1 MADELDPADLAR
13 AIQRLVEWAEEHAPR
28 QESPV
33 AARVREHLGADPGD
47 MPIVS
52 EAISP
57 FDRVNLQLALDAW
70 TRQPGRQTEVIG
82 LSVERGYRFGVAEVV
97 QTETAWGGG
106 SRPGPVEHKTVQVGD
121 RTVVV
126 VESALFLLRDGDRAL
141 VLNLRSNDH
150 DMGDMERLEL
160 EAIAAVREDAE
171 RLLAELRDLVKEL
184 NVYRG
189 KVIEIE
195 SMQSLRVRALPA
207 IQRRGIVLPEGV
219 LERVE
224 RHTVGFARHA
234 DALRAVG
241 RHIKRGLLL
250 HGPPGTGKTLTIM
263 YLAGLMPDRTVV
275 LMTGDSL
282 YALSPAIELARE
294 LQPSM
299 VVLEDVDLV
308 ALDRYEEEANS
319 TLVELL
325 NQMEGLQEDSD
336 VIFVL
341 TTNRPKVLEP
351 ALASRPGRIDQAIE
365 LPLPDA
371 DARRRLLELYA
382 EGLEVDAG
390 ALGRLVH
397 RTDGV
402 SPAFIRELLRRGA
415 LLAAEDGD
423 AAKVAERHLE
433 AALDELQAVGGALT
447 RRLLG
452 FAAPGDEDELDAGD
466 LEDDFDDEDD

>member
-1 MADELDPADLAR
+1 MADELDPAALAGALQSLAR
-13 AIQRLVEWAEEHAPR
+13 WAEANAPAPA
-28 QESPV
+28 SPL
-33 AARVREHLGADPGD
+33 AERLRAHLGADPAEL
-47 MPIVS
+47 PVVS
-52 EAISP
+52 EALSP

-70 TRQPGRQTEVIG
+70 AARPGRTSDVIG
-82 LSVERGYRFGVAEVV
+82 LSVERGYRYGLAELLRP
-97 QTETAWGGG
+97 EGLGPLL
-106 SRPGPVEHKTVQVGD
+106 RPGPVEHKSVEVGD
-121 RTVVV
+121 RSVVV
-126 VESALFLLRDGDRAL
+126 VESALFLLTDGERPL
-141 VLNLRSNDH
+141 LLNLRSDD
-150 DMGDMERLEL
+150 DMGEFERLEL
-160 EAIAAVREDAE
+160 EVIAPEREAAE
-171 RLLAELRDLVKEL
+171 GLLAELRELRAEL

-195 SMQSLRVRALPA
+195 SGQSLRVRALPP
-207 IQRRGIVLPEGV
+207 IERGGIVLPEGV
-219 LERVE
+219 LERIE

-234 DALRAVG
+234 DALRAAG

-263 YLAGLMPDRTVV
+263 YLATLMPDRTVV
-275 LMTGDSL
+275 LVTGHSL
-282 YALSPAIELARE
+282 YVLGPAIRLARE
-294 LQPSM
+294 LQPAT
-299 VVLEDVDLV
+299 VVLEDIDLV
-308 ALDRYEEEANS
+308 ALDRYEDESNS

-325 NQMEGLQEDSD
+325 NEMEGLQEDSD

-382 EGLEVDAG
+382 DGLHVPAP
-390 ALGRLVH
+390 ALDGLVH

-423 AAKVAERHLE
+423 ATRVTAKH
-433 AALDELQAVGGALT
+433 LDEALKELQEVGGALT

-452 FAAPGDEDELDAGD
+452 FAAPGDEEELLDAGD
-466 LEDDFDDEDD
+466 DLDFDDDFD